1 MPPNVTF
8 DHEMYPDYL
17 AMYYKRIFPY
27 RQYYK
32 WLAYNT
38 DPKLYFQKREFC
50 FTLAN
55 DVYVRFLSFKD
66 QEEMESEIK
75 KKCPHKIDIGAVYSH
90 KPKEHKRVMV
100 FTPKSKELVFDIDMT
115 DYDEI
120 RTCCSGAEIC
130 NKCWK
135 FMTMAVKILDS
146 ALRQDYGFKHI
157 LWVYSGRR
165 GIHCW
170 VCDASA
176 RMLSQPARS
185 ALAEYLQLVKGGDE
199 TTKRVS
205 LPSKLH
211 PSVKRAEAIVKKYF
225 NEVVLE
231 EQDMLGTPERW
242 KKLLSLIPD
251 QGLREA
257 LDGLM
262 VQCNNS
268 VQRWSTIQ
276 HEVTKAINKGDK
288 KSLKKNLLTEII
300 LQYTYPRLDINVSK
314 GLNHL
319 LKSPFS
325 IHPKTGR
332 VCVCFNPHRAEEF
345 DPMAVPLVSQLL
357 EEINAYDEDKTEK
370 DSIEEYKKTSL
381 KGCMALFDSF
391 LAGLA
396 KDIASHQ
403 AEENDQKLEF

>member
-1 MPPNVTF
+1 
-8 DHEMYPDYL
+8 MYPDYL

-27 RQYYK
+27 RQYFK
-32 WLAYNT
+32 WLSYGQDLRT
-38 DPKLYFQKREFC
+38 CFQKREFC

-66 QEEMESEIK
+66 QEEMETEIK
-75 KKCPHKIDIGAVYSH
+75 RRCPHKIDIGAIYTHRPKDH
-90 KPKEHKRVMV
+90 KTVT
-100 FTPKSKELVFDIDMT
+100 FFSPKSKELVFDIDMT

-135 FMTMAVKILDS
+135 YMTIAVKVLDL
-146 ALRQDYGFKHI
+146 ALRQDFGFKHI

-185 ALAEYLQLVKGGDE
+185 AVAEYLQLVKGGED
-199 TTKRVS
+199 TTKKVS
-205 LPSKLH
+205 LPLKLH
-211 PSVKRAEAIVKKYF
+211 PSIKRAETIVKKYF
-225 NEVVLE
+225 SEVVLE

-242 KKLLSLIPD
+242 KKFLKLIPD
-251 QGLREA
+251 QGLQDT
-257 LDGLM
+257 LDRLM
-262 VQCNNS
+262 QQCSNS
-268 VQRWSTIQ
+268 SQRWNIIQ
-276 HEVTKAINKGDK
+276 SEVTKAINKGDK
-288 KSLKKNLLTEII
+288 KSLRKNLLTEII
-300 LQYTYPRLDINVSK
+300 LQYTYPRLDINVTK

-332 VCVCFNPHRAEEF
+332 VCVCFNPQKAEEF
-345 DPMAVPLVSQLL
+345 DPTTVPLVSQLL
-357 EEINAYDEDKTEK
+357 DEINAYDGDKSENM
-370 DSIEEYKKTSL
+370 EEYKKTSM
-381 KGCMALFDSF
+381 KECMALFDSF
-391 LAGLA
+391 LASLA
-396 KDIASHQ
+396 KDNIIQ
-403 AEENDQKLEF
+403 KAEESDKRLEF